1 MMAMRNALP
10 ADASW
15 AGFGI
20 ARMEMPMV
28 AQAVLMGGNVR
39 VGLEDNLYLSKGVLA
54 SNAQLVE
61 SAVSII
67 ESLGSRVVGP
77 EEARAQLGLRVP

>member
-10 ADASW
+10 ADANW

-20 ARMEMPMV
+20 TRMEMPML
-28 AQAVLMGGNVR
+28 AQAVLLGGNVR

-61 SAVSII
+61 QAVGII
-67 ESLGSRVVGP
+67 KSLGSRVVGP
-77 EEARAQLGLRVP
+77 AEAREQLGLKAK